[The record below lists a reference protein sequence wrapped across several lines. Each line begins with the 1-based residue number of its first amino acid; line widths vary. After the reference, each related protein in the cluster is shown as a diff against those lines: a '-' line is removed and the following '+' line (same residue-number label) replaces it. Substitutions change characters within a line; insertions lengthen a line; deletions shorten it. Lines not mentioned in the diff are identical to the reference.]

1 MRTLPK
7 GVEKLPVGVEI
18 NYNTVR
24 IVFMLNGERCREP
37 LTGYSKITKSVIK
50 YAENK
55 RNTIL
60 TEIAENR
67 FDYLAHFPESAKA
80 AKLAGMI
87 KTKLT
92 VVDAVNQWLSVQEAT
107 KAKST
112 FKNYKT
118 KAQHVINKWGSR
130 KLADIN
136 KSEFELF
143 QAELLRGGLS
153 PKTVNDI
160 FTIVRGVWSEAFH
173 EGAIK
178 TNPLDRVKNV
188 ERDNLEE
195 TADPFTR
202 EELARIE
209 SINTVRQGD
218 INMIM
223 FWCWSGLSLSEII
236 ALAWEDI
243 DTETWT
249 IKVQRA
255 KVLNQY
261 KVPKERGRI
270 RVIELLEPAKVWL
283 QRQMALT
290 YMLQTA
296 EYTVQQRDNITSR
309 QESIRLVFLNGKS
322 NEPWYDNSV
331 RRWFTSILKRAKLR
345 HRGPNQCR
353 HTFASQLLSNYVP
366 LEWVARQL
374 GHSDT
379 TMIKKHYGKWIPKDS
394 QRMAS
399 RISEMMGFNA
409 DINGQEY
416 ADFAQI
422 LPRNNKGNQ

>member
-1 MRTLPK
+1 MKALPK
-7 GVEKLPVGVEI
+7 GITTMPRGVELHGV
-18 NYNTVR
+18 TVR
-24 IVFMLNGERCREP
+24 IVFMFNGERCREP
-37 LTGYSKITKSVIK
+37 LAGHYKITKSTIK

-55 RNTIL
+55 RTTIL

-67 FDYLAHFPESAKA
+67 FDYLAHFPDSAKA
-80 AKLAGMI
+80 AQFAGLNLQ
-87 KTKLT
+87 KRSVT
-92 VVDAVNQWLSVQEAT
+92 DAVNQWLSVQEAT

-112 FKNYKT
+112 FKNYKV
-118 KAQHVINKWGSR
+118 KAQHVTKKWGNR
-130 KLADIN
+130 KLADIT
-136 KSEFELF
+136 KSQMEIF
-143 QAELLRGGLS
+143 QSELLKGGLS

-173 EGAIK
+173 DGMIK
-178 TNPLDRVKNV
+178 TNPLDRLRNI

-202 EELARIE
+202 EELLRIE
-209 SINTVRQGD
+209 NINTIRQGD

-249 IKVQRA
+249 VKVQRA

-270 RVIELLEPAKVWL
+270 RVIELIGQAKVWL
-283 QRQMALT
+283 QRQLALT
-290 YMLQTA
+290 FMLQTT
-296 EYTVQQRDNITSR
+296 EYTVQQRDNITSK

-322 NEPWYDNSV
+322 GEPWYDHSV
-331 RRWFTSILKRAKLR
+331 RRWFTGILKRAKLR

-394 QRMAS
+394 QRMAD
-399 RISEMMGFNA
+399 RITEMVGPYEDLSGLESVNSAPKMP
-409 DINGQEY
+409 QS
-416 ADFAQI
+416 
-422 LPRNNKGNQ
+422 NKGNQ

>member
-1 MRTLPK
+1 MSTLPK

-55 RNTIL
+55 RNAIL

-67 FDYLAHFPESAKA
+67 FDYLAHFPDSAKA
-80 AKLAGMI
+80 AALAGMI

-130 KLADIN
+130 KLADIS

-178 TNPLDRVKNV
+178 ANPLDRVKNV

-209 SINTVRQGD
+209 NINTVRQGD

-223 FWCWSGLSLSEII
+223 FWCWAGLSLSEII

-283 QRQMALT
+283 QRQMELT
-290 YMLQTA
+290 YMQQTA

-309 QESIRLVFLNGKS
+309 QEAIRLVFLNGKS

-331 RRWFTSILKRAKLR
+331 RRWFASILKRAKLR

-409 DINGQEY
+409 DINGQEN

-422 LPRNNKGNQ
+422 LPRSNIGNQ

>member
-1 MRTLPK
+1 MTILPK

-24 IVFMLNGERCREP
+24 IVFMYNGQRCREP
-37 LTGYSKITKSVIK
+37 LSGYSKITKSVIK

-55 RNTIL
+55 RTNIL
-60 TEIAENR
+60 TEITENR
-67 FDYLAHFPESAKA
+67 FDYLAHFPNSAKA
-80 AKLAGMI
+80 AKYAGMV
-87 KTKLT
+87 KTKAGIT
-92 VVDAVNQWLSVQEAT
+92 EAVNQWLSVQEAS

-112 FKNYKT
+112 FKNYKA
-118 KAQHVINKWGSR
+118 KAKHVINKFGSR
-130 KLADIN
+130 KLADIT
-136 KSEFELF
+136 KLELELF
-143 QAELLRGGLS
+143 QSELIKNGLS
-153 PKTVNDI
+153 AKTVNDI

-173 EGAIK
+173 EGSIRN
-178 TNPLDRVKNV
+178 NPLDRVKNI
-188 ERDNLEE
+188 ERDNLAE
-195 TADPFTR
+195 TADPFSR
-202 EELARIE
+202 EELARLVN
-209 SINTVRQGD
+209 INTSRQSD

-249 IKVQRA
+249 MKVQRA

-270 RVIELLEPAKVWL
+270 RVVELLDPAKYWL
-283 QRQMALT
+283 KRQMQHSI
-290 YMLQTA
+290 MLDST
-296 EYTVQQRDNITSR
+296 EYAVKQRDNISSK
-309 QESIRLVFLNGKS
+309 QEAIRLVFLNGKS
-322 NEPWYDNSV
+322 GEPWYDNSV
-331 RRWFTSILKRAKLR
+331 RRWFTGLLKRAKLR

-399 RISEMMGFNA
+399 RISEMIGLSA
-409 DINGQEY
+409 DCGGLEN

>member
-1 MRTLPK
+1 MKALPK
-7 GVEKLPVGVEI
+7 GITTMPRGVELHGV
-18 NYNTVR
+18 TVR
-24 IVFMLNGERCREP
+24 IVFMFNGERCREP
-37 LTGYSKITKSVIK
+37 LAGHYKITKSTIK

-55 RNTIL
+55 RTTIL

-67 FDYLAHFPESAKA
+67 FDYLAHFPDSAKA
-80 AKLAGMI
+80 AQFAGLNLQ
-87 KTKLT
+87 KRSVT
-92 VVDAVNQWLSVQEAT
+92 DAVKQWLSVQEAT

-112 FKNYKT
+112 FKNYKV
-118 KAQHVINKWGSR
+118 KAQHVTKKWGNR
-130 KLADIN
+130 KLADIT
-136 KSEFELF
+136 KSQMEIF
-143 QAELLRGGLS
+143 QSELLKGGLS

-173 EGAIK
+173 DGMIK
-178 TNPLDRVKNV
+178 TNPLDRLRNI

-202 EELARIE
+202 EELLRIE
-209 SINTVRQGD
+209 NINTIRQGD

-249 IKVQRA
+249 VKVQRA

-270 RVIELLEPAKVWL
+270 RVIELIGQAKVWL
-283 QRQMALT
+283 QRQLALT
-290 YMLQTA
+290 FMLQTT
-296 EYTVQQRDNITSR
+296 EYTVQQRDNITSK

-322 NEPWYDNSV
+322 GEPWYDHSV
-331 RRWFTSILKRAKLR
+331 RRWFTGILKRAKLR

-394 QRMAS
+394 QRMAD
-399 RISEMMGFNA
+399 RITEMV
-409 DINGQEY
+409 GQYEDLSGLESVNS
-416 ADFAQI
+416 APKMPQS
-422 LPRNNKGNQ
+422 NKGNQ